1 MKAGDLVELDAGLY
15 GESGEYLGA
24 ALGPAIVIDIHA
36 GRTGLSQLSQYI
48 EVIYDGVRAF
58 IVHQG
63 VVRVLNEK

>member
-24 ALGPAIVIDIHA
+24 ALGPAIVIDTHA
-36 GRTGLSQLSQYI
+36 GRTGLSQYI

-58 IVHQG
+58 IVQQG

>member
-36 GRTGLSQLSQYI
+36 GRTGLSQYI

-58 IVHQG
+58 IVQQG